1 LKKNSVIL
9 IKRIINKLKRF
20 NVSELIVFM
29 SMSLIYLFLIDEEL
43 YNSCQMYRQLKIK
56 KLLGVAYS
64 IIYYSG
70 HFCYFLFFF
79 YFFKKKKKKKIKN
92 AVTTSMFL
100 VLFCEVNIRIIVN
113 GFKRFL
119 VIFRFYSLN
128 KNEKKKN
135 YVMKG
140 PFSLLIHYI

>member
-1 LKKNSVIL
+1 
-9 IKRIINKLKRF
+9 
-20 NVSELIVFM
+20 
-29 SMSLIYLFLIDEEL
+29 
-43 YNSCQMYRQLKIK
+43 MYRQLKIK

-70 HFCYFLFFF
+70 HIWYLLFCF
-79 YFFKKKKKKKIKN
+79 YCFNTKKKKKIKN